1 MQTSSSHGNHSQ
13 LSKITLGT
21 LLVTLGIIY
30 GDIGTSPLYV
40 MKAIIGKEIIREDI
54 VLGAISCVFWTLT
67 LQTTIKYVFL
77 TLKADNNG
85 EGGIFSLYTLV
96 KKLKKRWLL
105 IPAIIGGSALLADG
119 IITPPI
125 SISSAIEGL
134 RIYEP
139 NLKTIPI
146 VIGIIFILFV
156 IQQFGTKTIG
166 KFFGPMM
173 TLWFLMIGVIGLSHL
188 LVNLAVLKAINP
200 YYAMHLLSIHSEGYF
215 VLGFVFLC
223 TTGAEALYSDLGHCG
238 IKNIRI
244 TWAFVKTML
253 VLCYF
258 GQGAYLINYSG
269 ETLLTLSP
277 DKVNPVNPFFLV
289 MPEWFL
295 PFGIAIATIAA
306 VIASQALISGSFTL
320 INEAIRLNLWP
331 KVMVKFPTN
340 VKGQL
345 YIPSINWLLF
355 LGCVFVVLH
364 FEESGNMEA
373 AYGLAITLCMIMT
386 TILLGYYMYLKRVH
400 IIIIAIVEI
409 AYLSLEVS
417 FFIANVQK
425 FTHGGYVTVFIASLL
440 AGTMVI
446 NYLAKKIR
454 KNYTEFVNIEQYKD
468 VLQDISTDTSIP
480 KFASNLIYLTNS
492 NTCSKIE
499 YKILYSITQRRP
511 KRADNYWFVHVHV
524 SDQPYNLEYKI
535 QKMGAD
541 NLIRVDFYLGFRNDQ
556 KISVLLKQVLK
567 ELVSTGEIDVISKY
581 ASLQKNNIYTDFE
594 YVIIEKELSYDN
606 ELPAHEKIILMLYE
620 WLKKLALSEE
630 KAFGLD
636 SSSVTV
642 ERFPMVIN
650 PIEELPLTRR
660 E

>member
-1 MQTSSSHGNHSQ
+1 MQASSSHGNHSQ

-188 LVNLAVLKAINP
+188 LGNPTVLKAINP